1 MLDHSE
7 QIHGNEEEEIKKT
20 VSELRYNVWGSNKV
34 HNALSSIINYLSS
47 NGKYLK
53 NIERQ
58 KEVKSEPIVSFAPAI
73 ILRKRGH
80 RNFIDF
86 IDKSQINLREKNNI
100 PSLVKS

>member
-1 MLDHSE
+1 M
-7 QIHGNEEEEIKKT
+7 
-20 VSELRYNVWGSNKV
+20 GSNKV

-53 NIERQ
+53 TL
-58 KEVKSEPIVSFAPAI
+58 KDKKVKSEPIVSFAPAI

-100 PSLVKS
+100 PSLVKKLISSQSKIYEENNNTNEKM